1 MHFKIFALLFIVLS
15 SAPAFA
21 QEVSDLQPQRPQR
34 PPWEATLSGT
44 WLPDADIRGSGDEL
58 EMREVKLGFTR
69 RFDGNRR
76 LEYSTGIAYT
86 VRDLEAPAS
95 ARLPDALHS
104 VALQVGAEYRYS
116 DRLTLGLRLSPGLS
130 SDFEGIGS
138 DDFRL
143 PVSFQGKYRISSTL
157 TTVTGLAYTGQ
168 SHSIPVLPVV
178 GLTYLPSERWTF
190 TFGFPRT
197 AAVYKTA
204 KGFECFLAG
213 EFSGGE
219 YGIHSS
225 EVGAEV
231 LRYKD
236 YRALLGAEFPVL
248 PGGRLAISAGYAFG
262 REFSFYEDDRADLKL
277 DNSPLARLEAKFQW

>member
-1 MHFKIFALLFIVLS
+1 MKSKIAAFFFIVLT
-15 SAPAFA
+15 SAPALA

-34 PPWEATLSGT
+34 PPWEATLGAT

-76 LEYSTGIAYT
+76 LEFSTGINYT
-86 VRDLEAPAS
+86 LRDIEAPAS

-104 VALQVGAEYRYS
+104 IALQLGAEYRYS
-116 DRLTLGLRLSPGLS
+116 DKLTLGLRLSPGLS

-138 DDFRL
+138 DDLRL
-143 PVSFQGKYRISSTL
+143 PVSFQARYKVSSTL
-157 TTVTGLAYTGQ
+157 TTVTGVAYTGQ

-197 AAVYKTA
+197 AAVYKTRQ
-204 KGFECFLAG
+204 GLEYFLAG

-219 YGIHSS
+219 YGIHTP

-236 YRALLGAEFPVL
+236 YRALLGAELPIF

-262 REFSFYEDDRADLKL
+262 REFSFYEDDRPDLKL
-277 DNSPLARLEAKFQW
+277 DNSPLARLEAKIQW